1 MEISGN
7 VALKLNDQRKE
18 IRPQQNSEVTVYD
31 PKAVAAKNLMKKT
44 TKY

>member
-31 PKAVAAKNLMKKT
+31 PKAVKNLMKKT